1 MVKKKS
7 ACSKT
12 LRLCLIAVIFYS
24 SAAITSLYGQD
35 TSDSTFELGTISF
48 PKKASSLLDYD
59 YDSEKDLYVYKKNN
73 GEYPIDVPLV
83 LTPKEYYRLFLKE
96 QMNTYFKDKVT
107 TITQKKGSAKENSQ
121 KDLLP
126 EMYINSKFFSS
137 VFGGNQIDV
146 IPQGSIGID
155 LGVRYQ
161 KTDNPSF
168 SPRNR
173 RNFGFDFDQ
182 RISLSLL
189 GKIGERLQ
197 ITANYDTESTF
208 DFQNLVKLEFNP
220 PKVNDLSD
228 YLPTSVSDKKNALEE
243 KGNKVI
249 DKVAGIA
256 GKVNDKI
263 TALEDRV
270 SSLQNKAGEYQN
282 KINDFLNKPASED
295 AILQNI
301 DIGNVNM
308 PLNST
313 LISGAQSLMGV
324 KAEVKFGRTNITGV
338 LAEQRSQSQ
347 SVIAQGGGTIQEFSI
362 FALDY
367 EADRHFFLAHY
378 FRDNYDDFLKNY
390 PYINSPVQI
399 TRVEVWVTNRQS
411 QTNNIRNIIALQ
423 DIGESDPNNTRL
435 DELNPSFFNQ
445 PTPRGIPSN
454 DANKLNPNT
463 NSGSSFIN
471 ESIRDV
477 ASVPNG
483 FGPLNGKVKEGFDY
497 AVLESAR
504 KLLPTEYTLNTQLGY
519 LSLNQRLSNDE
530 ILGVAFQ
537 FTFQGEVYQVGEFAN
552 GGIEGTSITENMN
565 QNQPPLV
572 ETNNLVVKL
581 LKSSIT
587 DVRQPV
593 WDLMMK
599 NIYNTGAFQLEQE
612 DFRLNILYSDP
623 SPINYM
629 TPVDETIWPEA
640 LENQI
645 LLRTLSLDRLNLYND
660 PEPEGDGFF
669 DFVPGITV
677 DPQYGRI
684 IFPTVEPFGENLFKL
699 LDNPDNSIEEY
710 TNEITYNANQKKY
723 VFRDMYALTQAGA
736 LETTEQNKFHLKGRY
751 KSSSGEG
758 IAIGAFNVPRGSVKV
773 TAGGRVLREGI
784 DYTVNYRIGRVKI
797 IDPGLQA
804 SNVPI
809 QISVEN
815 NSFFGQQNKR
825 FSGVDVIHQ
834 FNNNFVLG
842 GTLINLSENPL
853 TQKANYGTE
862 PVNNTMMGINTNFS
876 TELPFLTRLV
886 NKLPNIETDVPSR
899 ISFRGEVARF
909 IAGKPRN
916 TQLEGQTNV
925 YLDDFE
931 GAQTNIDVKGFL
943 AWNLSSVPSE
953 GFRGSDANIDDLT
966 GGYNRAKLAWYSV
979 DPIFYTSQ
987 SRPSGISND
996 DISLNTT
1003 RRIFINEIFPEQD
1016 LVQGQSTFQPT
1027 LDLAYFPEEKG
1038 PYNNQEVDIFT
1049 RNPDQNWA
1057 GITRPIN
1064 STNFEQSNVEFI
1076 EFWLLDTFTELETQ
1090 NQDLGSLIFH
1100 LGNISEDVLKDG
1112 RKQYENGLPGTEGAS
1127 IQESN
1132 WGKTPAAQSLLY
1144 AFNTIEEDRLLQD
1157 IGIDGLNDEEER
1169 LVYSNGPID
1178 DPAGD
1183 NYEYFVQ
1190 ATGGIVNRYKNY
1202 NGTDGNSPIAFSD
1215 TNRGSTAEPD
1225 TEDINRD
1232 QTMNTIDSYFEYRVP
1247 ISKNMTVGNHPFVT
1261 DVREN
1266 VTVDLPNGQQLISRW
1281 IQFKVPI
1288 DKRYYQGTSFNTY
1301 FDNIN
1306 GIEDLR
1312 SIRFMRM
1319 VLSDFETPVVFRFG
1333 TLDLVRGDWRRYN
1346 QSLNEDLLFN
1356 ANTNVD
1362 ISTVNILENENRV
1375 PINYVLPPEIQREQ
1389 INNNNTIVRQNEQ
1402 SLSFRVCDLQPM
1414 DSRGIYKSVE
1424 IDLRQ
1429 YKELKMFIHAES
1441 VQGQTPLPGEGS
1453 EEAFDERLVAF
1464 IRIGTD
1470 YKDNYYQIEVP
1481 LKPSSF
1487 MEGVSNKLSAEEVWQ
1502 PDFNSINVPIKFLS
1516 KLKAASIGKI
1526 SNGPIYYDEDLNI
1539 IDEFTP
1545 ISTLPGSKRYKFSV
1559 RGNPSLGSIKTMMI
1573 GVKNPSQT
1581 IGDNLC
1587 GEVWFNE
1594 LRIAGIDSQGGWAA
1608 IGSLDANIADF
1619 ATISAS
1625 GRLSTIGFGSIEQ
1638 SPNQRSRED
1647 LSQYDFVTNVN
1658 VGQLLPKKWGVQIP
1672 LNYNV
1677 GATQIT
1683 PEYDP
1688 FYQDILLK
1696 DRLETATSKA
1706 QRDTIRNQAIDYTER
1721 KSISLIGVRKNSSSE
1736 KSRFYNIENFD
1747 FSYAYNEFSHRDY
1760 EIQNQSNKTVALSA
1774 NYNHGFSPIEI
1785 NPFKKIKV
1793 LNRKKYWQWLREVNF
1808 NLLPNNIA
1816 VSTNINRLFNSQRF
1830 REVYSQGVDASQQLA
1845 LPDLQQRNFLFDWT
1859 YSINHN
1865 LSRSLKMNFT
1875 ASSNNIVRNYYQAN
1889 EEGGASLVDKRKGIW
1904 DGLWDTGDPNRHF
1917 QSLTLNYK
1925 IPFKFIPILSF
1936 IDANYSY
1943 TGDFSW
1949 QRGSNVLADVED
1961 LNGNFLGIVNTVQN
1975 ANTQTLNGSISMSKI
1990 YQLFGL
1996 KNREQ
2001 KLRRILP
2008 NSNNKG
2014 VPEEVKKLPNKK
2026 KKTLKSI
2033 ADVLSTLKRVQ
2044 FTYTENNGKV
2054 LPGYLPTL
2062 GFGGTLQ
2069 PTPGFTFGSQ
2079 ADVRYEAARNG
2090 WLTDFPDFNQ
2100 QFTQVHNNLLKVS
2113 GQLDFGKGL
2122 LIDFSAERNYSE
2134 NLSENFSVIDGE
2146 YIPLNPNS
2154 YGNFGIST
2162 LLIKTAFNTPSGSYN
2177 PNFEKF
2183 REHRIVIAQRLASKE
2198 GIPSTE
2204 VDEEGFPR
2212 GYGKSNQSV
2221 VIPAFLAAYS
2231 GSSAENISLNPLKK
2245 TPLPNWNLKYT
2256 GLMDIKSLKKI
2267 FNRFSLTHAY
2277 RSSYTINNFQTN
2289 LEYDPSIPNQLDEG
2303 GNFIPS
2309 TLYSNLNLVEQFN
2322 PLLRVDLELKNS
2334 FKFLAELKTDRAL
2347 SLSLDNNLLTESR
2360 GQEYI
2365 IGMGYR
2371 VKDLRFRTRIG
2382 GKRTTLKGDLNIKA
2396 DLSYRNNITV
2406 LRNLEINNNQ
2416 VTAGQTLWSIK
2427 LTADYSLSSNLTSQF
2442 FYDHNFSKFAISSAF
2457 PQTSIRSGVS
2467 IRYNFGN

>member
-1 MVKKKS
+1 MVRTKS
-7 ACSKT
+7 TYFNT
-12 LRLCLIAVIFYS
+12 LSHSLIVILFIGLTFN
-24 SAAITSLYGQD
+24 ASLYGQD
-35 TSDSTFELGTISF
+35 NTDSSYELGTISF
-48 PKKASSLLDYD
+48 PKKNTPLDHYVYD
-59 YDSEKDLYVYKKNN
+59 TVLDLYVYVQSGGN
-73 GEYPIDVPLV
+73 YPLNTPLV
-83 LTPKEYYRLFLKE
+83 LSPEEYQRLFLKE
-96 QMNTYFKDKVT
+96 QMNSYFKDKVT
-107 TITQKKGSAKENSQ
+107 AISQKKGSIQDAAQ

-126 EMYINSKFFSS
+126 ELYVNSKFFTSI
-137 VFGGNQIDV
+137 FGGNEIDV
-146 IPQGSIGID
+146 TPQGSIGID
-155 LGVRYQ
+155 LGARYQ

-220 PKVNDLSD
+220 PKINELKD
-228 YLPTSVSDKKNALEE
+228 YLPTSVSNKINELEGKANNA
-243 KGNKVI
+243 I
-249 DKVAGIA
+249 DKVSGFASKI
-256 GKVNDKI
+256 NDKI
-263 TALEDRV
+263 
-270 SSLQNKAGEYQN
+270 SSVESKVASVQNKAGEYQN

-301 DIGNVNM
+301 DIGNVSM

-338 LAEQRSQSQ
+338 FAEQRSQAQ
-347 SVIAQGGGTIQEFSI
+347 SVTAQGGGKLQEFSL

-378 FRDNYDDFLKNY
+378 FRDNYNGFLKTY
-390 PYINSPVQI
+390 PYINSPIQI

-423 DIGESDPNNTRL
+423 DLGESDPDNTRA
-435 DELNPSFFNQ
+435 DELNASFFNP
-445 PTPRGIPSN
+445 PTPRGIPTN
-454 DANKLNPNT
+454 EANKLDPNPN
-463 NSGSSFIN
+463 SGASFI
-471 ESIRDV
+471 SDAIRDV
-477 ASVPNG
+477 ATVPNG
-483 FGPLNGKVKEGFDY
+483 FGALNGRVREGFDY

-504 KLLPTEYTLNTQLGY
+504 KLQPTEYSLNPQLGY
-519 LSLNQRLSNDE
+519 ISLNQRLSNDE

-537 FTFQGEVYQVGEFAN
+537 FTFQGNVYQVGEFAN
-552 GGIEGTSITENMN
+552 GGIEGTSIIDSNTSG
-565 QNQPPLV
+565 QSQIIV
-572 ETNNLVVKL
+572 TNNLVVKL
-581 LKSSIT
+581 LKSTIT

-623 SPINYM
+623 SPINYLA
-629 TPVDETIWPEA
+629 PVDSSIWPA
-640 LENQI
+640 SLENQI
-645 LLRTLSLDRLNLYND
+645 LLRTLNLDRLNLYND

-699 LDNPDNSIEEY
+699 LDNPDTSNELYDS
-710 TNEITYNANQKKY
+710 EITYNANQQKY
-723 VFRDMYALTQAGA
+723 VFRDMYALTQAAA
-736 LETTEQNKFHLKGRY
+736 LETSEQNKYQLKGRY
-751 KSSSGEG
+751 KSAGGEG
-758 IAIGAFNVPRGSVKV
+758 IAIGAFNVPRGSVSV

-784 DYTVNYRIGRVKI
+784 DYTVNYQIGRVKI
-797 IDPGLQA
+797 IDPALQA
-804 SNVPI
+804 SNIPI

-825 FSGVDVIHQ
+825 FSGVDILHQ

-862 PVNNTMMGINTNFS
+862 PVNNTMIGINTNFS

-886 NKLPNIETDVPSR
+886 NKLPNIETTVPSR
-899 ISFRGEVARF
+899 ISFRGEVATF
-909 IAGKPRN
+909 IAGNPKN
-916 TQLEGQTNV
+916 TQLNGQTNV

-931 GAQTNIDVKGFL
+931 GAQTNLDVKGFF

-953 GFRGSDANIDDLT
+953 GFEGSEAEIDDLSA
-966 GGYNRAKLAWYSV
+966 GYNRAKLAWYSI

-987 SRPSGISND
+987 SRPAGIGND

-1038 PYNNQEVDIFT
+1038 PYNNQETDTFVS
-1049 RNPDQNWA
+1049 NSNQNWG
-1057 GITRPIN
+1057 GIMRSIN
-1064 STNFEQSNVEFI
+1064 ATNFEQSNVEFI
-1076 EFWLLDTFTELETQ
+1076 EFWLLDTFTELETPV
-1090 NQDLGSLIFH
+1090 QDLGSLVFH
-1100 LGNISEDVLKDG
+1100 LGNISEDVLQDG
-1112 RKQYENGLPGTEGAS
+1112 RKQYENGLPGTETAS
-1127 IQESN
+1127 TQESN

-1144 AFNTIEEDRLLQD
+1144 TFNTVEEDRLLQD
-1157 IGIDGLNDEEER
+1157 VGFDGLNDQEER
-1169 LVYSNGPID
+1169 LVYPNGPLE

-1232 QTMNTIDSYFEYRVP
+1232 QTMNTINSYFEYRVP
-1247 ISKNMTVGNHPFVT
+1247 ISKDMTVGNHPFIT

-1266 VTVDLPNGQQLISRW
+1266 VTIDLPNGQQLTSRW

-1288 DKRYYQGTSFNTY
+1288 DKRYYQGTSFNSY

-1346 QSLNEDLLFN
+1346 QPLNENILGN
-1356 ANTNVD
+1356 VNTTVD
-1362 ISTVNILENENRV
+1362 ISTVNVLENENRV
-1375 PINYVLPPEIQREQ
+1375 PVNYVLPPDIQREQ
-1389 INNNNTIVRQNEQ
+1389 INNNNTVVRQNEQ
-1402 SLSFRVCDLQPM
+1402 SLSFRVCNLQPM
-1414 DSRGIYKSVE
+1414 DSRGIYKSVNV
-1424 IDLRQ
+1424 DLRQ
-1429 YKELKMFIHAES
+1429 YKELKMFLHAES
-1441 VQGQTPLPGEGS
+1441 VQGQNPLPGEGTLD
-1453 EEAFDERLVAF
+1453 EFDKRLVAF
-1464 IRIGTD
+1464 IRLGTD

-1487 MEGVSNKLSAEEVWQ
+1487 MEGASNKLSAQEVWQ
-1502 PDFNSINVPIKFLS
+1502 PDFNSIDVPIEFLS

-1526 SNGPIYYDEDLNI
+1526 SNGAIYYDEDLNI

-1545 ISTLPGSKRYKFSV
+1545 ISSLPGLKRYKFSV
-1559 RGNPSLGSIKTMMI
+1559 IGNPSLGSIKTMMI
-1573 GVKNPSQT
+1573 GVKNPSQA
-1581 IGDNLC
+1581 IGDVLC

-1608 IGSLDANIADF
+1608 IGSLDANLADF

-1625 GRLSTIGFGSIEQ
+1625 GRMSTIGFGSIEQ
-1638 SPNQRSRED
+1638 SPNERSRED
-1647 LSQYDFVTNVN
+1647 LTQFDFVTNVN

-1688 FYQDILLK
+1688 FYQDLLLK
-1696 DRLETATSKA
+1696 DRIATATTQSQK
-1706 QRDTIRNQAIDYTER
+1706 DTIRNQAIDYTER
-1721 KSISLIGVRKNSSSE
+1721 KSISLIGVRKNGSGA
-1736 KSRFYNIENFD
+1736 KPHFYNVENFD
-1747 FSYAYNEFSHRDY
+1747 FSYAYNEFSHHDY
-1760 EIQNQSNKTVALSA
+1760 EIQSQSNKTVALSA
-1774 NYNHGFSPIEI
+1774 NYNYGFSPLEI
-1785 NPFKKIKV
+1785 NPFKKIKA
-1793 LNRKKYWQWLREVNF
+1793 LNKKKYWQWLREVNF
-1808 NLLPNNIA
+1808 NLMPNNIA
-1816 VSTNINRLFNSQRF
+1816 ISSNINRLFNSQQF
-1830 REVYSQGVDASQQLA
+1830 REVYSQEIDASQQLA

-1875 ASSNNIVRNYYQAN
+1875 ASSNNIVRNYYQEN
-1889 EEGGASLVDKRKGIW
+1889 NQGASMVDKSRDIW
-1904 DGLWDTGDPNRHF
+1904 DGLWDIGDPNRHF

-1925 IPFKFIPILSF
+1925 LPLKYIPFLSF

-1949 QRGSNVLADVED
+1949 QRGSNALADVQD
-1961 LNGNFLGIVNTVQN
+1961 IDGNVLGIVNTVQN

-1990 YQLFGL
+1990 YRLFGIQ
-1996 KNREQ
+1996 NREQ
-2001 KLRRILP
+2001 KLRKILTSKNTLTP
-2008 NSNNKG
+2008 VEETKK
-2014 VPEEVKKLPNKK
+2014 VPKK
-2026 KKTLKSI
+2026 KKRMLRSI
-2033 ADVLSTLKRVQ
+2033 ADVLSVMKRIQ

-2054 LPGYLPTL
+2054 LPGYLPSL

-2100 QFTQVHNNLLKVS
+2100 QFTKIHNNQLKVS
-2113 GQLDFGKGL
+2113 GQFDFGKGL
-2122 LIDFSAERNYSE
+2122 LIDFTAERNFSE
-2134 NLSENFSVIDGE
+2134 NLSENFSVINGS
-2146 YIPLNPNS
+2146 YVPLNPNT

-2162 LLIKTAFNTPSGSYN
+2162 LLIKTAFNASSGSYN

-2183 REHRIVIAQRLASKE
+2183 REHRLVVAQRLAIAA
-2198 GIPSTE
+2198 GIPATD

-2212 GYGKSNQSV
+2212 GFGRTSQT
-2221 VIPAFLAAYS
+2221 VIIPSFLAAYS
-2231 GSSAENISLNPLKK
+2231 GISAERISLEPIKK

-2277 RSSYTINNFQTN
+2277 RSSYTINNFQSN
-2289 LEYDPSIPNQLDEG
+2289 LDFDPAIPNQLDDG
-2303 GNFIPS
+2303 GNFIPA
-2309 TLYSNLNLVEQFN
+2309 TLFSNLNLVEQFN

-2365 IGMGYR
+2365 VGMGYR
-2371 VKDLRFRTRIG
+2371 IKDLRIRTRVG
-2382 GKRTTLKGDLNIKA
+2382 GKRTTLSGDLNIKA

-2406 LRNLEINNNQ
+2406 LRNLEIDNNQ

-2427 LTADYSLSSNLTSQF
+2427 LTADYALSKNLTSQF
-2442 FYDHNFSKFAISSAF
+2442 FYDHNFSEFAISSAF
-2457 PQTSIRSGVS
+2457 PQTSIRSGIS